1 MFSKI
6 PSRRKGRSPLSR
18 LQTDS
23 EWLENGMF
31 VNLLLETW
39 ECGEIAEIF
48 TSRNYK
54 GKKSLIKY
62 AFPRFSKYESGQ
74 SEI

>member
-6 PSRRKGRSPLSR
+6 PSRRKGRSPLGR

-48 TSRNYK
+48 TSRNCPEFHQPGCNTCYN
-54 GKKSLIKY
+54 LVV
-62 AFPRFSKYESGQ
+62 AVAEPNLN
-74 SEI
+74 